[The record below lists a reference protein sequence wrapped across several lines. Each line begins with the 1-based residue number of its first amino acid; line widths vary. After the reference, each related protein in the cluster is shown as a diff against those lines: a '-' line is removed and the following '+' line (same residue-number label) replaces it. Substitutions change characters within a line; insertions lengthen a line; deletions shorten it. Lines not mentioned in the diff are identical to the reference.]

1 MLCSPLLMTFCD
13 GHLAVNPEV
22 VGLPSISPGDEDM
35 VILLNILSLAWL
47 LFPLKKSER
56 LTNF

>member
-1 MLCSPLLMTFCD
+1 MTFCD